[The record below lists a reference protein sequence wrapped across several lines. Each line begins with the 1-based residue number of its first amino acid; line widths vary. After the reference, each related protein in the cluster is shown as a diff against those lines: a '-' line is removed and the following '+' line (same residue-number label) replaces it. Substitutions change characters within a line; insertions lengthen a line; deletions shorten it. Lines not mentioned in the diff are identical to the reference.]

1 MSLLK
6 LFISENIDIMNT
18 NQTDIMNVETEDASS
33 DPKLFDLKDIF
44 LLLRKYKIY
53 FIMPVIASVLV
64 SLIVALVTTPIY
76 RADVLLASAGN
87 EGDNLGRLASQFGN
101 LASIAGISLPG
112 NSEDKSATYL
122 ATLTSRSF
130 IEQYVVDRQVRE
142 ILFQDMWDD
151 ARNAWINDA
160 EPTAWQTHQYLNENV
175 ISTTTDRRTGLITFS
190 IFWSDPVV
198 AAQWANNMIGDL
210 NNHIRQQAIEE
221 TKSSI
226 FFLEQQLESTS
237 QVNAQNVI
245 YNLIEEQTKNIMLAN
260 VREEYA
266 FKVVDP
272 AVVPEIRVRPARRKI
287 AIMGLLVGLLFGSLL
302 ALSKN
307 YYDEHLAAR

>member
-1 MSLLK
+1 
-6 LFISENIDIMNT
+6 MNT
-18 NQTDIMNVETEDASS
+18 NQTDIMNVETEGSS
-33 DPKLFDLKDIF
+33 TPKLFDLKDIF
-44 LLLRKYKIY
+44 LLLKKYKIY
-53 FIMPVIASVLV
+53 FIIPVIASISV

-130 IEQYVVDRQVRE
+130 IEQYVVGRQMRP
-142 ILFQDMWDD
+142 IIFQDMWDD
-151 ARNAWINDA
+151 TRNAWINDA
-160 EPTAWQTHQYLNENV
+160 EPTAWQTYQYINGNV
-175 ISTTTDRRTGLITFS
+175 ISATTDRRTGLITFS
-190 IFWSDPVV
+190 VFWSDPIV
-198 AAQWANNMIGDL
+198 AAQWANNMIEDL

-221 TKSSI
+221 TESSI
-226 FFLEQQLESTS
+226 FFLEQQLEGTS

-307 YYDEHLAAR
+307 YYDEHLAA

>member
-1 MSLLK
+1 M
-6 LFISENIDIMNT
+6 SENIDIMNT
-18 NQTDIMNVETEDASS
+18 NQTDIMSVEAGGSS

-64 SLIVALVTTPIY
+64 SLVVALVTTPIY

-101 LASIAGISLPG
+101 IASIAGINFPG
-112 NSEDKSATYL
+112 SSEDKSATYL

-130 IEQYVVDRQVRE
+130 IEQYVVDRQMRP
-142 ILFQDMWDD
+142 IIFQDMWDD
-151 ARNAWINDA
+151 TRNAWINDA
-160 EPTAWQTHQYLNENV
+160 EPTAWQTYQYINGNV
-175 ISTTTDRRTGLITFS
+175 ISATTDRRTGLITFS
-190 IFWSDPVV
+190 VFWSDPIV
-198 AAQWANNMIGDL
+198 AAQWANNMIEDL

-221 TKSSI
+221 TESSI
-226 FFLEQQLESTS
+226 FFLEQQLEGTS

-266 FKVVDP
+266 FKIVDP
-272 AVVPEIRVRPARRKI
+272 AIVPEIRVRPARRKI

-307 YYDEHLAAR
+307 YYDEHLAA